1 MKIVEKSEVILPNDS
16 QKPIKDILPFTKLYQ
31 KKKTNIDRAK

>member
-1 MKIVEKSEVILPNDS
+1 MKIVEKSEVIIPNDS
-16 QKPIKDILPFTKLYQ
+16 QKQKIDILPFTKLYS